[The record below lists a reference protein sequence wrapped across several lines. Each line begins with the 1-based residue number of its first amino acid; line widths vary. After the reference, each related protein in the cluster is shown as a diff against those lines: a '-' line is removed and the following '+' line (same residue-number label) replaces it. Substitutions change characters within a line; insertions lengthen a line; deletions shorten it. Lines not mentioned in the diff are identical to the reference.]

1 MGVREGTIVPAP
13 GATDHRI
20 CPPYARDGHA
30 ARKTE
35 APLSRFTISVQGMYQ
50 PISVASVS
58 FFRLLLKKAGVM
70 LYWRDLSRSDID
82 SAIPWPDAGRLYV
95 NLSNLLRLTSQ
106 KKIAGFLMSF
116 DPLAAKAIQGAD
128 GREYLSRTS
137 RLKLLPFGAIRKIP
151 TLLLHIRRA
160 KESPEEEHLR
170 SQAKLRRFIGD
181 AVRLA
186 REETSLV
193 LLSETLMGRLIQD
206 VFLNTVP
213 LFIIGRMALR
223 KLKETAGEEFKEY
236 FPKLELSLPNNMTT
250 EMGMAIFRMAK
261 LLPSGLNAEEIHDGI
276 EHTTL
281 PQPFLSAWRQFIDEY
296 GFRGPLEVDVA
307 TARYRENPPL
317 VASML
322 VAARGSSDKDDSVEK
337 FTRNQEVRK
346 SAYDAICPGIRK
358 RRADEVRRFVAQYEI
373 FQTFSGYRESH
384 KFCAAFV
391 TDLVRQK
398 ILQGERELLAG
409 DRLQSSGQA
418 FDLTLDQLDGA
429 FRVPSLDLLKQ
440 AKENR
445 AFVDR
450 LARVPQLPTVV
461 DSRGLILRPLFAREP
476 SLERGRQ
483 AAPSR
488 YLEARARKPS
498 SRKAT
503 RFSAPRASP
512 AASARAAAVISE
524 SI

>member
-1 MGVREGTIVPAP
+1 M
-13 GATDHRI
+13 
-20 CPPYARDGHA
+20 
-30 ARKTE
+30 
-35 APLSRFTISVQGMYQ
+35 
-50 PISVASVS
+50 
-58 FFRLLLKKAGVM
+58 
-70 LYWRDLSRSDID
+70 
-82 SAIPWPDAGRLYV
+82 
-95 NLSNLLRLTSQ
+95 
-106 KKIAGFLMSF
+106 
-116 DPLAAKAIQGAD
+116 
-128 GREYLSRTS
+128 
-137 RLKLLPFGAIRKIP
+137 
-151 TLLLHIRRA
+151 
-160 KESPEEEHLR
+160 
-170 SQAKLRRFIGD
+170 
-181 AVRLA
+181 
-186 REETSLV
+186 
-193 LLSETLMGRLIQD
+193 
-206 VFLNTVP
+206 
-213 LFIIGRMALR
+213 
-223 KLKETAGEEFKEY
+223 
-236 FPKLELSLPNNMTT
+236 
-250 EMGMAIFRMAK
+250 
-261 LLPSGLNAEEIHDGI
+261 
-276 EHTTL
+276 
-281 PQPFLSAWRQFIDEY
+281 
-296 GFRGPLEVDVA
+296 
-307 TARYRENPPL
+307 
-317 VASML
+317 
-322 VAARGSSDKDDSVEK
+322 
-337 FTRNQEVRK
+337 
-346 SAYDAICPGIRK
+346 
-358 RRADEVRRFVAQYEI
+358 AQYEI

>member
-1 MGVREGTIVPAP
+1 MFLLQARPITAYVPLTPAMVTQP
-13 GATDHRI
+13 GK
-20 CPPYARDGHA
+20 
-30 ARKTE
+30 RKR
-35 APLSRFTISVQGMYQ
+35 LYLDITISVQGMYQ
-50 PISVASVS
+50 PISFASVS

-160 KESPEEEHLR
+160 KESPEEEHLQ
-170 SQAKLRRFIGD
+170 SQAKLRRFMGD
-181 AVRLA
+181 AIRLA

-296 GFRGPLEVDVA
+296 GFRGPLEGDVA
-307 TARYRENPPL
+307 TPRYRENPPSL
-317 VASML
+317 RACWSR
-322 VAARGSSDKDDSVEK
+322 RG
-337 FTRNQEVRK
+337 
-346 SAYDAICPGIRK
+346 
-358 RRADEVRRFVAQYEI
+358 
-373 FQTFSGYRESH
+373 
-384 KFCAAFV
+384 
-391 TDLVRQK
+391 
-398 ILQGERELLAG
+398 
-409 DRLQSSGQA
+409 
-418 FDLTLDQLDGA
+418 
-429 FRVPSLDLLKQ
+429 
-440 AKENR
+440 
-445 AFVDR
+445 
-450 LARVPQLPTVV
+450 
-461 DSRGLILRPLFAREP
+461 
-476 SLERGRQ
+476 
-483 AAPSR
+483 
-488 YLEARARKPS
+488 EA
-498 SRKAT
+498 AT
-503 RFSAPRASP
+503 RTIRSRNSP
-512 AASARAAAVISE
+512 ATRKYGRALTMPYAQESE
-524 SI
+524 NVVPTK